1 MMYESIQIP
10 NQFQFDSAIFRE
22 FELNLNLEQEKLR
35 WIEFELNLAWLNW
48 IWIESKHCEI

>member
-35 WIEFELNLAWLNW
+35 
-48 IWIESKHCEI
+48 